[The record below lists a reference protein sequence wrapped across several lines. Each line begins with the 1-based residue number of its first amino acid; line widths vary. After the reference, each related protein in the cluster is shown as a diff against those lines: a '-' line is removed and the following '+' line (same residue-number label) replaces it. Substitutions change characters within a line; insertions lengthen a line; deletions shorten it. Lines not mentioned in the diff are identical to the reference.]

1 MKGIT
6 TMNKSLKTLAIEYV
20 LKIGNQASYSQIIN
34 FLLTFRKDIPAGTD
48 INKDRSY
55 RGLYSLCLSKPYDLE
70 NFKDEFGRIKR
81 CYYTSVGYFRRPSKV
96 EPRYFKKSPS
106 GLYYVTWD

>member
-1 MKGIT
+1 
-6 TMNKSLKTLAIEYV
+6 MNKSLKTLAIEYV

-34 FLLTFRKDIPAGTD
+34 FLLTFRNDIPTGTD
-48 INKDRSY
+48 INKDRRY

-96 EPRYFKKSPS
+96 EPRYFKKMPS